1 MNYKLFFFKIRV
13 VIINIE
19 TEAVF
24 IRIKMNNEL

>member
-19 TEAVF
+19 TEA
-24 IRIKMNNEL
+24 RIYKNKNEQ

>member
-1 MNYKLFFFKIRV
+1 MNYKLFFFKIRG